1 MELLTAVFS
10 RLLSMALMALPVMA
24 VVFLA
29 RLAMARLRV
38 PRKYSCALWFAVGVR
53 LVCPVSLRG
62 LLSIFDLP
70 GLYDL
75 AEATGSVD
83 GVVSALPPVAA
94 AMAPASSTATA
105 LPPPSTMEGT
115 VAVTAAASPSAG
127 EIALMAASAVWLLGV
142 LAMLLW
148 GAMGMVRLKRRV
160 SQAAWTG
167 GEVWECA
174 EIPTPFVLGFFRP
187 RIYIR
192 PGLTGMERTCVL
204 VHERHHIRR
213 GDPWWKLLAW
223 CILAV
228 YWWNPAVWLC
238 WMFFCRDLV

>member
-24 VVFLA
+24 VVVLV

-83 GVVSALPPVAA
+83 GAVSALPPGG
-94 AMAPASSTATA
+94 PRSW
-105 LPPPSTMEGT
+105 LRLRPQRRPCRRPPP
-115 VAVTAAASPSAG
+115 
-127 EIALMAASAVWLLGV
+127 WR
-142 LAMLLW
+142 
-148 GAMGMVRLKRRV
+148 VRLR
-160 SQAAWTG
+160 
-167 GEVWECA
+167 
-174 EIPTPFVLGFFRP
+174 
-187 RIYIR
+187 
-192 PGLTGMERTCVL
+192 
-204 VHERHHIRR
+204 
-213 GDPWWKLLAW
+213 
-223 CILAV
+223 
-228 YWWNPAVWLC
+228 
-238 WMFFCRDLV
+238 

>member
-24 VVFLA
+24 VVVLV

-83 GVVSALPPVAA
+83 GAVSALPPVAA
-94 AMAPASSTATA
+94 AMAPASSAATA
-105 LPPPSTMEGT
+105 LPPPA
-115 VAVTAAASPSAG
+115 VAEASSGEAVSA
-127 EIALMAASAVWLLGV
+127 S
-142 LAMLLW
+142 
-148 GAMGMVRLKRRV
+148 RSSRRRV
-160 SQAAWTG
+160 MSR
-167 GEVWECA
+167 
-174 EIPTPFVLGFFRP
+174 F
-187 RIYIR
+187 
-192 PGLTGMERTCVL
+192 
-204 VHERHHIRR
+204 
-213 GDPWWKLLAW
+213 
-223 CILAV
+223 
-228 YWWNPAVWLC
+228 
-238 WMFFCRDLV
+238 

>member
-24 VVFLA
+24 VVVLV

-83 GVVSALPPVAA
+83 GAVSALPPGGRGHGSGFVRSDGLAA
-94 AMAPASSTATA
+94 ARRHGGYGCGDCCRLSLHRGDRPDDRLS
-105 LPPPSTMEGT
+105 G
-115 VAVTAAASPSAG
+115 
-127 EIALMAASAVWLLGV
+127 MAA
-142 LAMLLW
+142 
-148 GAMGMVRLKRRV
+148 
-160 SQAAWTG
+160 
-167 GEVWECA
+167 
-174 EIPTPFVLGFFRP
+174 
-187 RIYIR
+187 
-192 PGLTGMERTCVL
+192 
-204 VHERHHIRR
+204 
-213 GDPWWKLLAW
+213 GDPGDAPLGRSGDGA
-223 CILAV
+223 AQT
-228 YWWNPAVWLC
+228 PGGPGG
-238 WMFFCRDLV
+238 MDRR